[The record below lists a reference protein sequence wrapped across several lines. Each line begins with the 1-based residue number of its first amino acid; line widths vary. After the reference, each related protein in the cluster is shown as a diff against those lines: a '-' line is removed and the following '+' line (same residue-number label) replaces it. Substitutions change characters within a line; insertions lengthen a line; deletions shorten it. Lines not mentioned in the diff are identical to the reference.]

1 MKTDC
6 ISFAKV
12 ESIRMS
18 FEFFFLLTFESIPE
32 YLEVTLR
39 NSKTNQIYK
48 YIGKKAN
55 IYSMLE

>member
-18 FEFFFLLTFESIPE
+18 LGFFFLLTFESIPE

>member
-18 FEFFFLLTFESIPE
+18 LGFFFLLTFESIPE

-39 NSKTNQIYK
+39 NSNFKF
-48 YIGKKAN
+48 
-55 IYSMLE
+55 

>member
-39 NSKTNQIYK
+39 NSKTNQIYE